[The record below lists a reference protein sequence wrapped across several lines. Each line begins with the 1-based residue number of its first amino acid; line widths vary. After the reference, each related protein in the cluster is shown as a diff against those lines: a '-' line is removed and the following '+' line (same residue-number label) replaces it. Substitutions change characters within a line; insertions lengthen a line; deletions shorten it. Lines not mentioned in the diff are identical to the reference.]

1 MSLHR
6 TANGKTV
13 DMAALRSKNQNVRA
27 VGNMN
32 VDAAGNTLDSNNQ
45 VIADST
51 RRVNSIYNKTKV
63 NPGAAKR
70 NTVPSPASTQQVV
83 SQSLESYPPVPSVP
97 HAHVPSPAPVPAP
110 VSAPTL
116 TQLILAEAA
125 AEESKAQHLPEIIKE
140 EISELEEFDSEEPV
154 GKPVSKKK

>member
-13 DMAALRSKNQNVRA
+13 DMAALRAKNQNVRA

-32 VDAAGNTLDSNNQ
+32 VDAAGNTLDSNNE

-63 NPGAAKR
+63 NPGAVKR
-70 NTVPSPASTQQVV
+70 NTVPAPAPTQQVV
-83 SQSLESYPPVPSVP
+83 SQSLESYPPVPPVP
-97 HAHVPSPAPVPAP
+97 HAHVPTSPAPAPVPQQPA
-110 VSAPTL
+110 
-116 TQLILAEAA
+116 LAEAA
-125 AEESKAQHLPEIIKE
+125 VKPVKAQPQPEITKQ
-140 EISELEEFDSEEPV
+140 EISELTEFDSEEPV
-154 GKPVSKKK
+154 GKPATKKK